1 MSYPVIMRFTWWAV
15 IACLAAQVASGQA
28 TSRGL
33 SIKMV
38 AEVEIGPNQGRQEA
52 KLAPADR
59 VVPGD
64 EVIYT
69 LEIRNVSAL
78 AIPAPTVAIAIPAH
92 TVYVAESAS
101 GPGASVSYSID
112 GGHTFDSAER
122 LQASE
127 GGHQRPAAPKDYTHI
142 RWTLKNTLKPKSI
155 AFARFRAVVK

>member
-1 MSYPVIMRFTWWAV
+1 MSYAVIMRFPWWAL
-15 IACLAAQVASGQA
+15 IACLGAQVVSGQA

-33 SIKMV
+33 SVKMV
-38 AEVEIGPNQGRQEA
+38 AEVEIRPDQAGHEA

-69 LEIRNVSAL
+69 LEIRNLSAL

-92 TVYVAESAS
+92 TVYVAESAT

-112 GGHTFDSAER
+112 GGHTFEGAEN
-122 LQASE
+122 LQLSE
-127 GGHQRPAAPKDYTHI
+127 GGHQRPAGPKDYTHI
-142 RWTLKNTLKPKSI
+142 RWTLKNTLKPKST

>member
-1 MSYPVIMRFTWWAV
+1 MRFPWWAL
-15 IACLAAQVASGQA
+15 IACLGAQVVSGQA

-33 SIKMV
+33 SVKMV
-38 AEVEIGPNQGRQEA
+38 AEVEIRPDQAGHEA

-69 LEIRNVSAL
+69 VEIRNASAL
-78 AIPAPTVAIAIPAH
+78 AIPAPAVAIAIPAH

-112 GGHTFDSAER
+112 GGHTFDGAES
-122 LQASE
+122 LQVSE
-127 GGHQRPAAPKDYTHI
+127 GGHERPATPKDYTHI